1 MRPLVS
7 VLMSCYNGEKFINS
21 SVNSLLRQTYK
32 NWELIFWD
40 NCSTD
45 NSSEIIRSFKDKRI
59 KYFKSKAHTE
69 IGIAKS
75 NALKQAQGT
84 YFAFLDVD
92 DLWLKKKI
100 EKQLNVFVKNGDDY
114 SAVYTKYFLLDDK
127 SKTKRNLSKINYKDY
142 PSGYIFDS
150 VLKSY
155 SIGKPIVN
163 NLTTLFKKSDILN
176 LNLNIDENLHIL
188 ADFDFIERLSEKK
201 KILYL
206 DYFSSIYRVHNKSET
221 FNSKQKQIQE
231 MEIWINKNSI
241 RLKNNKYYKK
251 IEDNNQYERLKLYS
265 YEKKNIFKVL
275 KSLKL
280 IKTFNRK
287 LKLLIILFSPKLLL
301 KIFKIL

>member
-59 KYFKSKAHTE
+59 KYFKSKSHTE

-127 SKTKRNLSKINYKDY
+127 SKTKRNLSKINHKDY

-251 IEDNNQYERLKLYS
+251 FEDNNQYERLKLYS